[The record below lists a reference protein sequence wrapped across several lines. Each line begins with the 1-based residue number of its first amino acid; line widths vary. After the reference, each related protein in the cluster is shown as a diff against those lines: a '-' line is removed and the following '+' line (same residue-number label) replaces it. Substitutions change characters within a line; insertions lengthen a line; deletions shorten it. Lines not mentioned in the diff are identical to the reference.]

1 MCCSSHCKVI
11 QVVGLWLTEEANG
24 KSWLISPTLGM
35 DLQTDRSPTT
45 DRFMFSWISAPAV
58 SYSCCHTFV
67 SGVGCRVSGVEMLA
81 SPASKCHSL
90 ISVLLTNTV
99 SLTAPLN
106 PHRLIKLTSRYH
118 KSLFCML
125 LGPFRFTS
133 FYALRLFAVS
143 PGMFQGAQRK
153 YRP

>member
-1 MCCSSHCKVI
+1 MTYFTNTRHGPANRSLSYDR
-11 QVVGLWLTEEANG
+11 QVYVQLDQRPGCLVQL
-24 KSWLISPTLGM
+24 LPH
-35 DLQTDRSPTT
+35 
-45 DRFMFSWISAPAV
+45 V
-58 SYSCCHTFV
+58 C
-67 SGVGCRVSGVEMLA
+67 VGCRVSGVEMLA